1 MGFLTL
7 SRREG
12 EMIRLTIDP
21 GVDTEKFLK
30 QLLRDRITV
39 HIGAIKRHG
48 RARISIEAPKQMMA
62 VVDQINQREGRG
74 TVRIGRVPAV
84 PAWAM
89 RREMLS
95 PRYTTRWSE
104 VIGVRG

>member
-21 GVDTEKFLK
+21 GVDTEKLLK
-30 QLLRDRITV
+30 QLLRDGITV

-48 RARISIEAPKQMMA
+48 RARISIEAPKQMA
-62 VVDQINQREGRG
+62 ILRDELVD
-74 TVRIGRVPAV
+74 A
-84 PAWAM
+84 
-89 RREMLS
+89 
-95 PRYTTRWSE
+95 
-104 VIGVRG
+104 